1 MGVSTDGE
9 ICYGIIF
16 EDEYEFPWDI
26 DHEGDPEMW
35 WISEIL
41 KLTYN
46 GYHEKKAILKDNP
59 LPFELVNYCSGE
71 YPMYILAVPGTVKR
85 ASRGNPTSF
94 TLDELKVDEAA
105 SNKLVEFCKEHDLTG
120 DSEIGWILSSYMG

>member
-1 MGVSTDGE
+1 
-9 ICYGIIF
+9 
-16 EDEYEFPWDI
+16 
-26 DHEGDPEMW
+26 
-35 WISEIL
+35 
-41 KLTYN
+41 
-46 GYHEKKAILKDNP
+46 
-59 LPFELVNYCSGE
+59 
-71 YPMYILAVPGTVKR
+71 MYILAVPGTVKR